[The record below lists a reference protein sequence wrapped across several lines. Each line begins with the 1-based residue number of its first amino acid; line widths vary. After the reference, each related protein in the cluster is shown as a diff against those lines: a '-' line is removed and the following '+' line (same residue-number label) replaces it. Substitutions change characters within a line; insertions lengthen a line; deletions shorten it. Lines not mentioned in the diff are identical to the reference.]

1 MSKKIQVILLE
12 DIASLGLAGKIVTV
26 AEGYARNFLFPQ
38 GKAALA
44 TAQAVTAA
52 REKDDQ
58 KKSVVQ
64 KQLSELQARAEAL
77 QGTELT
83 VPAKVKD
90 GDEIYGGIN
99 AAHIAK
105 QLSQQSG
112 HHFKAK
118 DISLVKPLTTLGS
131 RQVTVSLSPEVE
143 TTIHINVIPA
153 EASSTADD
161 AQTSQT
167 S

>member
-12 DIASLGLAGKIVTV
+12 DVSPLGLAGQIVTV
-26 AEGYARNFLFPQ
+26 AEGYARNFLFLQ

-52 REKDDQ
+52 KEKDNQ
-58 KKSVVQ
+58 KKAVAQ

-83 VPAKVKD
+83 MPAKVKD
-90 GDEIYGGIN
+90 GDEIYGSIN
-99 AAHIAK
+99 ATHIAK
-105 QLSQQSG
+105 QLSQQSD
-112 HHFKAK
+112 HPFKAK

-131 RQVTVSLSPEVE
+131 HQITVSLSPEVE
-143 TTIHINVIPA
+143 TTIHINVISE
-153 EASSTADD
+153 EASTAADD
-161 AQTSQT
+161 AQTPQT

>member
-1 MSKKIQVILLE
+1 MSKKNQVILLE
-12 DIASLGLAGKIVTV
+12 DVTPLGLAGQIVTV

-52 REKDDQ
+52 KEKDNQ
-58 KKSVVQ
+58 KKAVAE
-64 KQLSELQARAEAL
+64 KQLSELQTRAEAL
-77 QGTELT
+77 QSTELT

-90 GDEIYGGIN
+90 GDEIYGSIN
-99 AAHIAK
+99 ATHIAK

-112 HHFKAK
+112 HPFKTK
-118 DISLVKPLTTLGS
+118 DIGLVKPLTTLGS
-131 RQVTVSLSPEVE
+131 HQITVSLSPEVE
-143 TTIHINVIPA
+143 TTIHINVIPE
-153 EASSTADD
+153 EAPTAADD